1 MNTRDAEDEKRC
13 GRFHSPCDYGT
24 CIQICL
30 CEFRNELERLFNV
43 NRKIVTLAVVIIIVA
58 IGAYGYF
65 GSPSKTIKVSG
76 AWALYPMMVKWAE
89 EYQKIRPEVRID
101 VSAGGAGKGM
111 ADALGGLVDIGIVSR
126 EIFPEETEQG
136 AFWVSVCK
144 DAVVPT
150 VNENNPVLED
160 LLTKGVKRQIF
171 IDIWINGNITSWG
184 EVVGRPEVTDEI
196 HVYTRSDACGAAQTW
211 AEYLGF
217 TQEDLLGVAVY
228 GDPGLAESVS
238 GDFLGIGYNNIN
250 YAYDMETEEPAEGIK
265 IIPLDLNENGK
276 VDADENFYNTR
287 TEIVEA
293 IATGVYPS
301 PPARNLHIVTK
312 DEFIGLIKEFV
323 KWILTDG
330 QQYVS
335 ETGYIQLP
343 EEKLAEELAK
353 LG

>member
-1 MNTRDAEDEKRC
+1 MNGK
-13 GRFHSPCDYGT
+13 
-24 CIQICL
+24 
-30 CEFRNELERLFNV
+30 V
-43 NRKIVTLAVVIIIVA
+43 VTVVIIIVA
-58 IGAYGYF
+58 IVAYGYF
-65 GSPSKTIKVSG
+65 GSPSERKSTIKVSG

-89 EYQKIRPEVRID
+89 EYQKIHSEVRID

-111 ADALGGLVDIGIVSR
+111 ADALGGLVDIGMVSR
-126 EIFPEETEQG
+126 EIFPEEIEKG

-160 LLTKGVKRQIF
+160 LLTKGIRKQTF
-171 IDIWINGNITSWG
+171 IDIWINRNITTWG

-196 HVYTRSDACGAAQTW
+196 HVYTRSDACGAAKTW
-211 AEYLGF
+211 AKYLGF

-238 GDFLGIGYNNIN
+238 GDSLGIGYNNIN

-287 TEIVEA
+287 AEIVGA
-293 IATGVYPS
+293 IATGAYPS
-301 PPARNLHIVTK
+301 PPARDLHLVTK
-312 DEFIGLIKEFV
+312 DEFTGLTKEFV

-343 EEKLAEELAK
+343 EERLEEELAK
-353 LG
+353 LE